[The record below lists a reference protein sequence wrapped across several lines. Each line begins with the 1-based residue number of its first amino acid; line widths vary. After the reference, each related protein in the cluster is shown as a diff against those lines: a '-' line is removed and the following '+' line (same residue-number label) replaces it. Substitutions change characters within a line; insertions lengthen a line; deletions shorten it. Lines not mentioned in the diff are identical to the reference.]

1 MQDEPVLSVDFQGD
15 HPVLYWKNN
24 STDALELE
32 ADYGFSRLT
41 IQLPPG
47 YQDNTRLLASGN
59 NTPSM
64 VSTMRKYN
72 MGVRYWK

>member
-1 MQDEPVLSVDFQGD
+1 VQDEAVLSVDFQGD

-32 ADYGFSRLT
+32 ADYSKGSFSRLT

-47 YQDNTRLLASGN
+47 YQDNTRLPASG
-59 NTPSM
+59 TA
-64 VSTMRKYN
+64 VL
-72 MGVRYWK
+72 WK